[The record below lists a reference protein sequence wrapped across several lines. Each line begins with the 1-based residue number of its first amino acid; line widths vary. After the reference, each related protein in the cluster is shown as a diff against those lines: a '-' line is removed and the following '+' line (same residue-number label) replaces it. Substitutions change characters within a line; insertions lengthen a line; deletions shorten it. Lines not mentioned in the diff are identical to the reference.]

1 MATNTSSSPLEQLS
15 TLMAEA
21 VAVASRSVVA
31 VHAGRA
37 RSSGFAWRAGL
48 VVTCEEALAEDED
61 VQVSLPGGASAPA
74 VVVGR
79 DASTDIALLRIDD
92 KHSAQL
98 PPIALDGA
106 TLVQAGAIVLS
117 VGSLE
122 GAAVAAAGA
131 VALAGPAWRSLR
143 GGDIDARI
151 ELDLMLRRSAEGG
164 IVLDAGGR
172 AIGMAVF
179 GPRQRVLVIPAATI
193 ERVAALIEAHG
204 RVPRGYLGLSLQPVR
219 VAHAGVGAMV
229 MDVADGSPAAA
240 AGLHQGDVILSWN
253 GQPVR
258 SVRMLLRALGPAS
271 VGSIITLSL
280 KRAGEALELKLTVGE
295 RPAD

>member
-1 MATNTSSSPLEQLS
+1 MATHTSSSPLEQLS
-15 TLMAEA
+15 TAMAEM

-31 VHAGRA
+31 VRAGSA

-48 VVTCEEALAEDED
+48 IVTCEEALPEDED
-61 VQVSLPGGASAPA
+61 VQVSLPGGSTAQAA
-74 VVVGR
+74 VVGR
-79 DASTDIALLRIDD
+79 DASTDVALLRIDD
-92 KHSAQL
+92 NNSAQL
-98 PPIALDGA
+98 APITLDA
-106 TLVQAGAIVLS
+106 AAPVQAGAIVLA
-117 VGSLE
+117 VGSRE
-122 GAAVAAAGA
+122 GAPVAAAGA

-143 GGDIDARI
+143 GGEIDARI

-179 GPRQRVLVIPAATI
+179 GPRQRVLVIPSATI
-193 ERVAALIEAHG
+193 ERVAALLETHG

-229 MDVADGSPAAA
+229 MDVVDGSPAAA
-240 AGLHQGDVILSWN
+240 AGLHQGDVILAWN

-258 SVRMLLRALGPAS
+258 SVQMLLRTLGPAS

-280 KRAGEALELKLTVGE
+280 KRAGEAVELKLTVGE

>member
-1 MATNTSSSPLEQLS
+1 MADTSTLPLEQLS
-15 TLMAEA
+15 TVMAET

-37 RSSGFAWRAGL
+37 RASGFAWRTGL
-48 VVTCEEALAEDED
+48 IVTCEEALPEDED
-61 VQVSLPGGASAPA
+61 VEVSLPGGATTPA
-74 VVVGR
+74 AVVGR
-79 DASTDIALLRIDD
+79 DASTDIALLRID
-92 KHSAQL
+92 SAQL
-98 PPIALDGA
+98 PPMALDA
-106 TLVQAGAIVLS
+106 APVHAGAIVLAI
-117 VGSLE
+117 GSLE
-122 GAAVAAAGA
+122 GTPVAAAG
-131 VALAGPAWRSLR
+131 VVSVAGPAWRSLR

-164 IVLDAGGR
+164 LALDASGR

-179 GPRQRVLVIPAATI
+179 GPRRRVLVIPAATI
-193 ERVAALIEAHG
+193 ERVAALLEAHG

-219 VAHAGVGAMV
+219 VNHSGVGAMV
-229 MDVADGSPAAA
+229 MGIADDGPAAA
-240 AGLHQGDVILSWN
+240 AGLRQGDVILAWN

-258 SVRMLLRALGPAS
+258 SVQMLLHALGPAS

-280 KRAGEALELKLTVGE
+280 KRAGEAAELKLTVGE

>member
-1 MATNTSSSPLEQLS
+1 MPNASSPLAQLS
-15 TLMAEA
+15 TGMAET

-37 RSSGFAWRAGL
+37 RASGFAWRTGL
-48 VVTCEEALAEDED
+48 IVTCEEALPEDED
-61 VQVSLPGGASAPA
+61 VEVCLPGGATAPA
-74 VVVGR
+74 AVVGR
-79 DASTDIALLRIDD
+79 DASTDVALLRIN
-92 KHSAQL
+92 SAQL
-98 PPIALDGA
+98 PPMALDA
-106 TLVQAGAIVLS
+106 APVHAGAIVLA

-122 GAAVAAAGA
+122 GTPVAAAGA
-131 VALAGPAWRSLR
+131 VSLAGPAWRSLR

-164 IVLDAGGR
+164 LALDASAR

-193 ERVAALIEAHG
+193 ERVAALLETHG

-219 VAHAGVGAMV
+219 VAHDGVGAMV
-229 MDVADGSPAAA
+229 MGIADGSPAAA
-240 AGLHQGDVILSWN
+240 AGLRQGDVILAWN

-258 SVRMLLRALGPAS
+258 SIQMLLRALGPAS

-280 KRAGEALELKLTVGE
+280 KRAGEPAEMKLTVGE